1 MGSKKSS
8 EISKDSKFT
17 LSNYSFW
24 VGTFN
29 SFKYIC
35 DVWDII
41 FQRYKKKQKQLDAEN
56 LVEP

>member
-41 FQRYKKKQKQLDAEN
+41 FQMYKKKYNNWKLKIE
-56 LVEP
+56 